1 MLIARGSSQKL
12 IQVTVLPIGIVT
24 MLGSRPSAFI
34 DTSKEPGCGVVVG
47 VVVVGAGVVVVVVVV
62 MIIVG
67 VGVIV
72 V

>member
-12 IQVTVLPIGIVT
+12 IQVTVLPTEIVI

-47 VVVVGAGVVVVVVVV
+47 VVVVGAGVVVVVV

>member
-12 IQVTVLPIGIVT
+12 TQVTVLPTGIVT

-47 VVVVGAGVVVVVVVV
+47 VVVV
-62 MIIVG
+62 
-67 VGVIV
+67 
-72 V
+72 

>member
-12 IQVTVLPIGIVT
+12 IQVTVLPTEIVI